1 MNLRDAWCRETSSD
15 PDNWTA
21 DNPAWGQ
28 CAVTAL
34 VLQDLL
40 GGFLLRCV
48 IGDYSHYALGV
59 PKGGVLDATREQF
72 AAMEQE
78 AGRVFDMT
86 PWETRPRS
94 YVLSRLDTEKRYGLL
109 RNRVVGKWG

>member
-1 MNLRDAWCRETSSD
+1 MSEDKVIFKTTDPNSVLAQGRD
-15 PDNWTA
+15 
-21 DNPAWGQ
+21 G
-28 CAVTAL
+28 
-34 VLQDLL
+34 
-40 GGFLLRCV
+40 CV